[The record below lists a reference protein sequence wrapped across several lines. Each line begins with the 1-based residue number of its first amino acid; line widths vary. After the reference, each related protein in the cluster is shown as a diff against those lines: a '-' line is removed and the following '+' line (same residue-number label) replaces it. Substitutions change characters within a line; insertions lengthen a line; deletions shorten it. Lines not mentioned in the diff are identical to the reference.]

1 MKRKLAGAAITMLV
15 AGFAAAGCGGDGKDT
30 SATGA
35 TTASTTGPTPPL
47 TKAAFIARADATCEA
62 AMKRI
67 DAAGRELQ
75 GASTQPRKLSQAQI
89 TTFLLQ
95 STVPSYERMLG
106 ELRDLTP
113 PKRDEKAIDGFVAS
127 LASSIDA
134 IKANPSSY
142 AKLTT
147 ANPFADANKRA
158 KSYGMKVC
166 GS

>member
-1 MKRKLAGAAITMLV
+1 
-15 AGFAAAGCGGDGKDT
+15 
-30 SATGA
+30 
-35 TTASTTGPTPPL
+35 
-47 TKAAFIARADATCEA
+47 
-62 AMKRI
+62 MKRI
-67 DAAGRELQ
+67 DAAGTKLQ
-75 GASTQPRKLSQAQI
+75 GASKQPRKLSQAQI

-95 STVPSYERMLG
+95 STVPSYERMLT
-106 ELRDLTP
+106 ELRHLTP
-113 PKRDEKAIDGFVAS
+113 PKTDEKAIDGFVAS